1 MVCNVSAFLCLNANS
16 DRVYVSSS
24 FNFTILFL
32 GGDELGKVDLFNYY
46 LLFVI
51 VCTVGDLPTTTT
63 TTKNKIT
70 QTPS

>member
-16 DRVYVSSS
+16 DHVYVSSS

-46 LLFVI
+46 LSS
-51 VCTVGDLPTTTT
+51 VCDSLHSGGSPHHHHHH
-63 TTKNKIT
+63 
-70 QTPS
+70 QE